1 MLMQATRNTDKSDI
15 SSSTRWRRSRGREWR
30 TTTVAINLLLDPPIG
45 DRESVRQWAAG
56 RPADPVT
63 D

>member
-1 MLMQATRNTDKSDI
+1 VIFPWKAMLIGSLLL
-15 SSSTRWRRSRGREWR
+15 
-30 TTTVAINLLLDPPIG
+30 TVAINLLLDLPIG